1 MKPETSLSYDAG
13 LYRRIGQNLDMRIA
27 ANYINT
33 SNYFVTNTAS
43 PYYSGAYAY
52 QIEGVKFYGAEFE
65 FNWKATEKL
74 VLFGNYSFLNNEYS
88 MGEAL
93 PYPMLLNLPPKNK
106 GKISV
111 RYGLPFKT
119 RLSSDIGIYGERLSE
134 GGYTLG
140 RYATADLSLE
150 RNFAGRMMAAFY
162 VNNLTGADYQQV
174 YGYPSPGVTWG
185 VRLKISTARNIFSQ

>member
-111 RYGLPFKT
+111 RYGLPFKA

-174 YGYPSPGVTWG
+174 YGYPAPGVTWG
-185 VRLKISTARNIFSQ
+185 VRLKISTARNIFSK